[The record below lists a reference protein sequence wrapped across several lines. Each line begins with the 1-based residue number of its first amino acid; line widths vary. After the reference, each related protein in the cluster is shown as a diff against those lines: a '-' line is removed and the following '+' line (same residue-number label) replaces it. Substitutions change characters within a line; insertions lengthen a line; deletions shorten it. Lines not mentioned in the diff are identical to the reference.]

1 MAAQRFCLRERG
13 TAMGNRLLPYLLW
26 TFGITGLC
34 WGGMAVLVC
43 QGVLTF
49 THPVGVALHLLG
61 GFGPTVG
68 GLWTFC
74 RQGGRVREIPRFV
87 FGFRRG
93 TLWVVLLFCLL
104 EGGILALSSRQLNPQ
119 LPLAGLPMVFLQA
132 VLIYGGNEE
141 VGWRGTMEPILE
153 GRVPFPVAAVVTG
166 LVWAVWHLP
175 LWFVEGASQQNIP
188 FGWFALLAVLQSF
201 WYGALY
207 RKTRW
212 IFGCNLA
219 HGLTNT
225 LLSLFVIQINGI
237 LVVGFLAL
245 LVGSVVL
252 WLGTVRRE
260 GAEDGG

>member
-34 WGGMAVLVC
+34 WGGLAVLVD
-43 QGVLTF
+43 QGTLTF
-49 THPVGVALHLLG
+49 THPVGTLLHLLG

-68 GLWTFC
+68 GLWVFC
-74 RQGGRVREIPRFV
+74 RQGGTVRGIPRFV

-93 TLWVVLLFCLL
+93 TLGFLALFLVL
-104 EGGILALSSRQLNPQ
+104 EGAVIALSSRQLNPQ
-119 LPLAGLPMVFLQA
+119 LPLSLVPLVFFQA
-132 VLIYGGNEE
+132 VVCYGGNEE
-141 VGWRGTMEPILE
+141 VGWRGAMQPILE
-153 GRVPFPVAAVVTG
+153 EKLPFPLAAVVTG

-212 IFGCNLA
+212 VFGCNLA